1 MELKELK
8 IIFDSGGLKAAT
20 IKKAPL
26 MNGYILIVESTSRN
40 VHVMTAQ
47 RENSNVPRAFKSID
61 AASANAKKI
70 GFQEIKLDLS

>member
-8 IIFDSGGLKAAT
+8 IIFDNGGLKSAT

-26 MNGYILIVESTSRN
+26 MNGYILIIETTNKN

-47 RENSNVPRAFKSID
+47 REDSNIPRAFKSID
-61 AASANAKKI
+61 AAISSAKKI
-70 GFQEIKLDLS
+70 GFQRITVDLS